1 MEQLKNILL
10 YLFAFS
16 VLLLHPSLNN
26 EKNPLSCI
34 HYLAYG
40 NTFKLKF
47 DDTIDKDK
55 LYIKWTCENQNAD
68 CKELDIFIGGKKV
81 NTIPF
86 ESGKQELIVYYN
98 NKMIGKIK
106 QTKTKEKHAHAYFVN
121 LSRVHNNAI
130 EFKGEITGPSSA
142 VATMVTTLN
151 NLISQH

>member
-10 YLFAFS
+10 YFFS
-16 VLLLHPSLNN
+16 FVVLLLHPSLNS
-26 EKNPLSCI
+26 EKNPLSFV
-34 HYLAYG
+34 HYHAYG

-47 DDTIDKDK
+47 DDTIDKNK
-55 LYIKWTCENQNAD
+55 LYIKWTCENQDAD
-68 CKELDIFIGGKKV
+68 CKELAIFREGKKV

-86 ESGKQELIVYYN
+86 ESGKQELVVYYN
-98 NKMIGKIK
+98 NKMIGQLK

-121 LSRVHNNAI
+121 LSSIQNNAI

>member
-10 YLFAFS
+10 YFFS
-16 VLLLHPSLNN
+16 FVVLLLHPSLNN
-26 EKNPLSCI
+26 EKNPLSFV
-34 HYLAYG
+34 HYHAYG

-47 DDTIDKDK
+47 DDSIDKEK
-55 LYIKWTCENQNAD
+55 LYIKWTCENQDAD
-68 CKELDIFIGGKKV
+68 CKELAIFEGGKKV

-106 QTKTKEKHAHAYFVN
+106 QTKTKEKHAHAYFLN
-121 LSRVHNNAI
+121 LSSVHNNAI